1 MSLAR
6 PSPLAQLNAYIQQ
19 ARAARVEPLQPGEA
33 VDAEELASVLRFR
46 RAWGSRRALDQV
58 AQAVARQPA
67 NPGPLNS
74 HVLVLRTLAQM
85 RELSPDYL
93 LHFLVHVKGLQA
105 LERALE
111 KTPRV
116 AAKTARARRK
126 A

>member
-1 MSLAR
+1 MSAAR

-19 ARAARVEPLQPGEA
+19 ARAARAQPLQPGEV
-33 VDAEELASVLRFR
+33 VDEDELASMRRFR

-93 LHFLVHVKGLQA
+93 QHFLAHVKGLQA

-111 KTPRV
+111 KAPRA
-116 AAKTARARRK
+116 AAKTAKPRK